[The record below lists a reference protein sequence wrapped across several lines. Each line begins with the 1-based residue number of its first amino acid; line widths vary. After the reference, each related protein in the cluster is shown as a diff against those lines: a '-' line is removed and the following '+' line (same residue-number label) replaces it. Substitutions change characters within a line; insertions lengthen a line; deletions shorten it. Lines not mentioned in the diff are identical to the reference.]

1 VAFRTVARR
10 EAQQCNSGY
19 EVHANLLLN
28 HDNPSVDSISFG
40 SRYQDDRASTGI
52 ISSRYREFGRRN
64 DHAAE
69 NAPQL
74 VGEGSGDRRSKGR
87 RPPGAMIL
95 TRPAPGSRGKNGS
108 YSTSNHRSTPNY
120 QLAPDQID
128 SVVEF
133 ILSLKAK

>member
-40 SRYQDDRASTGI
+40 SRYRDDRASTGI

-74 VGEGSGDRRSKGR
+74 VGEGSGDR
-87 RPPGAMIL
+87 PGAMVQR
-95 TRPAPGSRGKNGS
+95 RPAPGSRGKNGS
-108 YSTSNHRSTPNY
+108 YSASNHRSTPNY
-120 QLAPDQID
+120 QLAPDRID

-133 ILSLKAK
+133 ILSLKAR